1 MVIVDKPT
9 TITAGIKVA
18 LGENHVLRNAK
29 EVHTLITEAAL
40 QRSKRVTKGANPNGY
55 ESAPS

>member
-9 TITAGIKVA
+9 TVTGMKVA
-18 LGENHVLRNAK
+18 SGENYVLRNAK
-29 EVHTLITEAAL
+29 EVRTLITEAAL
-40 QRSKRVTKGANPNGY
+40 QCSKRVTKGENPNGH